1 MRSLSLKGPCAHVCT
16 APPGGKVKVTFPASM
31 VDEIVSL
38 ARRSPGGGSKC
49 SVIRRTFF
57 AGPDGTSDTISVL
70 DLGLA
75 FGQKPLSAGVRLE
88 GIDGGIDP

>member
-1 MRSLSLKGPCAHVCT
+1 M
-16 APPGGKVKVTFPASM
+16 KVTFPASM

-38 ARRSPGGGSKC
+38 ALRSPGGVCGC
-49 SVIRRTFF
+49 SVIRGTFF

-75 FGQKPLSAGVRLE
+75 FGQKPLSVGVRLE
-88 GIDGGIDP
+88 GIDGGMEP